1 MLVLVLPL
9 LLEVGYWKATIAIVN
24 FRWKFAKHRK
34 SEKYHVTEFPEC
46 LDNFSQIK
54 TKVAQKC
61 RSCKETVLMWWR
73 HEVIIL
79 KFHGKHTKTTVGSD
93 FKVSKQFLVLQ
104 MLHIELYIMRVGFI
118 GVWQRYVA
126 LEPLTN
132 IMGVCVRQITNN
144 MSLISTIETRAF
156 WNDQLCAINEQNS
169 FAWEIVFSKLDTS
182 SSWRQPILGFT
193 YEQSM

>member
-1 MLVLVLPL
+1 MS
-9 LLEVGYWKATIAIVN
+9 ES
-24 FRWKFAKHRK
+24 FRGAWTTFAKSRQNL
-34 SEKYHVTEFPEC
+34 PR
-46 LDNFSQIK
+46 NIG
-54 TKVAQKC
+54 VAKKQ
-61 RSCKETVLMWWR
+61 SCCDVMTPWS
-73 HEVIIL
+73 HNS
-79 KFHGKHTKTTVGSD
+79 HGEHTKTTVGSD

-169 FAWEIVFSKLDTS
+169 FAWEIAFSKLDTS